1 MRLSLLRAKEIL
13 KPKARAGQL
22 EHRLNRVCERL
33 ILHGKFIGSI
43 VKLDILARYGQLTPP
58 RWIRA
63 VEGVRVNNHVRQ
75 LANRWFEWIP
85 GRCSA
90 EGYCLDLVRDLGDGH
105 PTIADLPTGGSLVS
119 VVPSGTHII
128 TVYGRDANGL
138 PHVAPISANQTIP
151 NPFSAITRV
160 HKEQTDVAITL
171 KHVATDLTETLLAP
185 MELLEEETFYHRY
198 AIDGKA
204 TEAETL
210 VTAIC
215 KLRHLEFT
223 NDQDVL
229 PFSNISALELGLDA
243 LQFEA
248 ENDHAT
254 ADKYLFKAVDLLNRE
269 LADSN
274 SDNSIPKI
282 QFRWIGGAPRLHHGY

>member
-1 MRLSLLRAKEIL
+1 MRLTLLRAKEIL
-13 KPKARAGQL
+13 RPKAPAGKL

-33 ILHGKFIGSI
+33 LLHGKFIGSV
-43 VKLDILARYGQLTPP
+43 VKVDITARYGQLTPP

-63 VEGVRVNNHVRQ
+63 IEGVRVNNSNRQ

-85 GRCSA
+85 GRASLD
-90 EGYCLDLVRDLGDGH
+90 GYCLDLVRDLGDGH
-105 PTIADLPTGGSLVS
+105 PTIADLPEGGTLVS

-128 TVYGRDANGL
+128 TVYGRGADGL

-151 NPFSAITRV
+151 NPFSVITRV
-160 HKEQTDVAITL
+160 HKEQTDVEITL
-171 KHVATDLTETLLAP
+171 KHVAATETILAP
-185 MELLEEETFYHRY
+185 MEPLEEETFYHRY
-198 AIDGKA
+198 AIDDKA
-204 TEAETL
+204 STEETL

-215 KLRHLEFT
+215 KLRHIEFT
-223 NDQDVL
+223 SDQDVL

-254 ADKYLFKAVDLLNRE
+254 ADKYLNKAVYVLNQE

-274 SDNSIPKI
+274 SDNDIPTI
-282 QFRWIGGAPRLHHGY
+282 RFRWVGGAPKLHQGY